1 MSALFLVCR
10 ACSTA
15 RRCKSST
22 RALYTTSLLCNIR
35 LGTLDELRTKSA
47 ARNRL
52 SELLKNSP
60 PKMEMSFRELTVP
73 TENSARPMADVIP
86 PTGPRRSSSLRALLE
101 SGERNSPMHA
111 GAMEHSSDKNFK
123 GLTKERQRVAWW
135 ILALSGSAS
144 FVAVVQSADLRYRHD
159 GPHSWR
165 LNRSWL
171 R

>member
-1 MSALFLVCR
+1 MTSSPFQRLYVREHLLILDVMS
-10 ACSTA
+10 
-15 RRCKSST
+15 
-22 RALYTTSLLCNIR
+22 
-35 LGTLDELRTKSA
+35 
-47 ARNRL
+47 
-52 SELLKNSP
+52 
-60 PKMEMSFRELTVP
+60 VP

-86 PTGPRRSSSLRALLE
+86 PTGPRRSSSLRVLLE

-111 GAMEHSSDKNFK
+111 GAMEHSSDNNFK